1 LDRYLCMFAEGTQ
14 YQMVM
19 IHQNELME
27 KHFKTI
33 FNYTGKWL
41 EDAGFYDLPNARYI
55 LENLNTGYGGC
66 SWKPFIMLK
75 SMDHI
80 KEGDILF
87 YMDVAD
93 YVYNDKFYE
102 WVENLVNN
110 EMDGSFFNINYWRH
124 GDWTTKKCQE
134 VMECD
139 NDVYYNL
146 RQLEAGTIAMI
157 KNEKNISLL
166 EEWLKWC
173 LNPDAIL
180 KNQNPKEENQPT
192 FVDHRMD
199 QSILTNLFYKHGLKG
214 IGMEY
219 VSPAPHGYIVYNYFE
234 RGMTGLEG
242 KNKYD

>member
-1 LDRYLCMFAEGTQ
+1 MDRYLCMFAEGTQ

-33 FNYTGKWL
+33 FNYTGQWL
-41 EDAGFYDLPNARYI
+41 EDAKFYDLPNARYI

-102 WVENLVNN
+102 WVENLVNK
-110 EMDGSFFNINYWRH
+110 EMDGAFFNINYWRH

-134 VMECD
+134 VMGCD

-157 KNEKNISLL
+157 KNKKNISLL

-173 LNPDAIL
+173 MTPDAIL
-180 KNQNPKEENQPT
+180 KNQNPREENQPT

-199 QSILTNLFYKHGLKG
+199 QSILTNLFYKYRLKG

-219 VSPAPHGYIVYNYFE
+219 VSPAPDGYIVYNYFE
-234 RGMTGLEG
+234 RGMTGLEE